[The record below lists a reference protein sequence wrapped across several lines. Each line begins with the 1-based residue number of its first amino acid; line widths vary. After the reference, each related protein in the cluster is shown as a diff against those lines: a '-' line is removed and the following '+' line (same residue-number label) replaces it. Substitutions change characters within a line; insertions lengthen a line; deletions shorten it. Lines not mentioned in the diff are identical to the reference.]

1 MQKND
6 KKKKENGKST
16 LAKKRLNLLKLE
28 WIQNMLADSHALLKH
43 IPMFL

>member
-1 MQKND
+1 MI
-6 KKKKENGKST
+6 
-16 LAKKRLNLLKLE
+16 KKRKKMAKVHWQKKLNLLKLE